1 MPAMEYMD
9 LTMPHGGPTITA
21 TQQER
26 AVQVWI
32 KGKLSVNR
40 LKDQLV
46 LATGLEHALVSR
58 AAGRLLQELRGAGHL
73 QWSKHR
79 KLWIQ
84 GG

>member
-1 MPAMEYMD
+1 MPAMEYKD
-9 LTMPHGGPTITA
+9 LTVPDGGPTITA

-26 AVQVWI
+26 AVGVWL
-32 KGKLSVNR
+32 KGKLTLGR

-46 LATGLEHALVSR
+46 LATGLEHALLSR

-73 QWSKHR
+73 QWNKHR
-79 KLWIQ
+79 KLWIH